1 MDIDGNHTDL
11 ADSFRD
17 PKVARLL
24 AAIPMVLPFN
34 QRVELFQS
42 LLNREKAD
50 SQNSLEEATRA
61 IEAMIWGEEPHRSAR
76 VEIHRDNLF
85 EDSMDQLNALGTRM
99 KQKIQVTFV
108 NRHGAA
114 EAGIDGGGVFREFI
128 DDLIHEAFLEGGSD
142 NRPKL
147 FTVTPNQMLMINT
160 DIPVNELNLTRFEFL
175 GRVLG
180 KALYESILVEP
191 QFCLPFLN
199 QLLGKSN
206 SLDDLKNLDAEY
218 YNNLIKLLTMPI
230 NDLEGLGLV
239 FEASV
244 GTTSARSVELVPN
257 GKSISV
263 NKQNVIS
270 YVHLI
275 ANMKLNV
282 EPRGQTKA
290 FLRGFQDLISST
302 WVRLFSAH
310 ELQKLISGDDSL
322 RGFDVEALKRSMHY
336 AAGYHP
342 DQQIIQWFWEVLG
355 ELSTEQKHLF
365 LKFMTSCSRQPLLG
379 FGSLEPAPCV
389 QQIRL
394 PDSLFEE
401 GNLERLAKESP
412 LPTSSTCMNLLKL
425 PNYRS
430 KALLKHKLLA
440 AIESGSGFEL
450 T

>member
-1 MDIDGNHTDL
+1 VTH
-11 ADSFRD
+11 
-17 PKVARLL
+17 
-24 AAIPMVLPFN
+24 
-34 QRVELFQS
+34 
-42 LLNREKAD
+42 
-50 SQNSLEEATRA
+50 
-61 IEAMIWGEEPHRSAR
+61 PH
-76 VEIHRDNLF
+76 
-85 EDSMDQLNALGTRM
+85 QT
-99 KQKIQVTFV
+99 
-108 NRHGAA
+108 
-114 EAGIDGGGVFREFI
+114 
-128 DDLIHEAFLEGGSD
+128 
-142 NRPKL
+142 
-147 FTVTPNQMLMINT
+147 LMINT
-160 DIPVNELNLTRFEFL
+160 DIEVSELNLTRFEFL

-180 KALYESILVEP
+180 KALYESILVDP

-218 YNNLIKLLTMPI
+218 YTNLVKLLNMPV
-230 NDLEGLGLV
+230 DELDGLGLV

-244 GTTSARSVELVPN
+244 GTASARSVELVPHGRN
-257 GKSISV
+257 V
-263 NKQNVIS
+263 AVTKQNVIS
-270 YVHLI
+270 YVHLV

-282 EPRGQTKA
+282 ETSRQTKA
-290 FLRGFQDLISST
+290 FMRGFRDLIPST

-322 RGFDVEALKRSMHY
+322 RGFDVAALKKSMQY

-342 DQQIIQWFWEVLG
+342 DQQIIIWFWEVLE

-379 FGSLEPAPCV
+379 FNSLEPAPCV

-394 PDSLFEE
+394 PDALFEG

-430 KALLKHKLLA
+430 KQLLKHKLLA